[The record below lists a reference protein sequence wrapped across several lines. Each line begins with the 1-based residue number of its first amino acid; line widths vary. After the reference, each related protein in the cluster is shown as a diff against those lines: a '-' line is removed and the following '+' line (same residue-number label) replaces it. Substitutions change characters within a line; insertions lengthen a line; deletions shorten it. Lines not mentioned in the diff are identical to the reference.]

1 LDGFE
6 QAVEQGPALHAIDP
20 ASTATRRTVSKEQV
34 IRRLA
39 AIMVIDVVGYARLMS
54 VDESGTHFRLKAH
67 RTQRIEPIIRR
78 RRGRLIKLTGDGAM
92 IEFAS
97 AVEALSAAIEVQQV
111 MADANRGQPAERA
124 IVFRIGLD
132 LGDLIVDDN
141 ELYGDGVNIAV
152 RLEAVA
158 PPGGIAISA
167 TLHDA
172 VAGRLEADYQD
183 LGGLELKNIDRP
195 VRAFRVV
202 WSAADWSQKPGN
214 GASLAIAAGA
224 ALAGAGLTG
233 PPPLPDKPSIA
244 ILPFTNMSAD
254 PEQEYFTDG
263 MTEDIITEM
272 SRFHEIFVIARN
284 STFTY
289 KGRSV
294 DVRLVATEL
303 GVRYVLEGSIR
314 KAANRVRVTGQL
326 IDALSGSHIW
336 AERYDRVLKDIFA
349 VQEEL
354 TRSIVRAIAPQILE
368 SETEKIHR
376 RRPEDLNAYEIAA
389 RASAKAWEA
398 WPKSDK
404 ALRDAAIADAAAAL
418 AIDPRSTT
426 ALGALAFAQWQH
438 LAFASAVDRAAAWRD
453 GMRAAERAIEID
465 RSLSFG
471 HSTKALLLAFAPD
484 RDRIDEALAS
494 AQLSYDLNPH
504 STAALGALS
513 FIEILSGE
521 PDRAIEHLLEALR
534 LSPRDPLRP
543 TVLLNLAMASGC
555 ARRYADGVNYA
566 TLGIREAPGFA
577 PLHAHLAVNYVGLGE
592 IAKAR
597 AALDESTRLAP
608 GQVERSLAGF
618 MFRKQEHQRRGTTFL
633 RVAAGLEDPAAA
645 DPLR

>member
-1 LDGFE
+1 
-6 QAVEQGPALHAIDP
+6 
-20 ASTATRRTVSKEQV
+20 VSREQV

-39 AIMVIDVVGYARLMS
+39 AIMVIDVVGYARLMGA
-54 VDESGTHFRLKAH
+54 DESGTHLRLKTH
-67 RTQRIEPIIRR
+67 RSERIEPIIRR

-97 AVEALSAAIEVQQV
+97 AVDALSAAIEVQQA
-111 MADANRGQPAERA
+111 MADANRDQPADTA

-158 PPGGIAISA
+158 PAGGIVISA
-167 TLHDA
+167 SMHDA
-172 VAGRLEADYQD
+172 VAGRLETNFED
-183 LGGLELKNIDRP
+183 LGSLVLKNIDRP
-195 VRAFRVV
+195 VGAFRVE
-202 WSAADWSQKPGN
+202 WSAADWSGEAGN
-214 GASLAIAAGA
+214 GASPSIAA
-224 ALAGAGLTG
+224 ALAG
-233 PPPLPDKPSIA
+233 PPALPDKPSIA

-263 MTEDIITEM
+263 ITEDIITEM

-354 TRSIVRAIAPQILE
+354 TRSIVRAIAPQILDADV
-368 SETEKIHR
+368 EKIHR
-376 RRPEDLNAYEIAA
+376 RRPEDLNAYEIAV
-389 RASAKAWEA
+389 RANAKAWDA
-398 WPKSDK
+398 WFKSDSG
-404 ALRDAAIADAAAAL
+404 LRDAAIADAAAAL

-426 ALGALAFAQWQH
+426 ALGTLAFAHWQH
-438 LAFASAVDRAAAWRD
+438 LAFATAVDRAAVWRE
-453 GMRAAERAIEID
+453 GMRAADLAIEID
-465 RSLSFG
+465 RSFSFAHG
-471 HSTKALLLAFAPD
+471 MKGLLLAFSVD
-484 RDRIDEALAS
+484 RDRIDEALAC
-494 AQLSYDLNPH
+494 AQLSYELNPH
-504 STAALGALS
+504 SMVALTSLS
-513 FIEILSGE
+513 FIEIVSGE
-521 PDRAIEHLLEALR
+521 PESAIEHLLEALR
-534 LSPRDPLRP
+534 LSPRDPQRP
-543 TVLLNLAMASGC
+543 SVLLNLAMASGC

-566 TLGIREAPGFA
+566 TLGIREAPGLA
-577 PLHAHLAVNYVGLGE
+577 TLYAHLAVNYVGLGE

-597 AALDESTRLAP
+597 AALDESTRIAP

-633 RVAAGLEDPAAA
+633 RVAAGLEDPTAA
-645 DPLR
+645 DALR

>member
-1 LDGFE
+1 
-6 QAVEQGPALHAIDP
+6 V
-20 ASTATRRTVSKEQV
+20 STEQV

-39 AIMVIDVVGYARLMS
+39 AIMVLDVVGYARLMGA
-54 VDESGTHFRLKAH
+54 DESGTHLRLKTH
-67 RTQRIEPIIRR
+67 RSERIEPAIRR

-97 AVEALSAAIEVQQV
+97 AVDALSAAVEIQQA
-111 MADANRGQPAERA
+111 MSDANRDQPTDTA
-124 IVFRIGLD
+124 IVLRIGLD
-132 LGDLIVDDN
+132 FGDFIVDDD

-152 RLEAVA
+152 RLEAAA
-158 PPGGIAISA
+158 PAGGIVISA
-167 TLHDA
+167 NMRDA
-172 VAGRLEADYQD
+172 VAGRMKATFED
-183 LGGLELKNIDRP
+183 LGSLVLKNIDRP
-195 VRAFRVV
+195 VGAFRVE
-202 WSAADWSQKPGN
+202 WSAADWSGEAGK
-214 GASLAIAAGA
+214 GASPSIAA
-224 ALAGAGLTG
+224 ALTA
-233 PPPLPDKPSIA
+233 PPALPDKPSIA
-244 ILPFTNMSAD
+244 VLPFTNMSAD

-263 MTEDIITEM
+263 ITEDIITEM

-354 TRSIVRAIAPQILE
+354 TRSIVRAIAPQILDADA
-368 SETEKIHR
+368 EKIHR
-376 RRPEDLNAYEIAA
+376 RRPEDLNAYEIAV
-389 RASAKAWEA
+389 RASAKAWDA
-398 WPKSDK
+398 WFKSDSG
-404 ALRDAAIADAAAAL
+404 LRDAAIADAAAAL

-426 ALGALAFAQWQH
+426 ALWALAFAQWQH
-438 LAFASAVDRAAAWRD
+438 LAFATAVDRAAAWRE
-453 GMRAAERAIEID
+453 GMRAAELAIEID
-465 RSLSFG
+465 RSFSSAHG
-471 HSTKALLLAFAPD
+471 MKGLLLAFSAD
-484 RDRIDEALAS
+484 HDRIDEALAC
-494 AQLSYDLNPH
+494 AQRSYELNPH
-504 STAALGALS
+504 SMVALTALS
-513 FIEILSGE
+513 FIEIVSGE
-521 PDRAIEHLLEALR
+521 PESAIEHLLEALR
-534 LSPRDPLRP
+534 LSPRDPQRP

-566 TLGIREAPGFA
+566 TLGIREAPGLA
-577 PLHAHLAVNYVGLGE
+577 TLYAHLAVNYVGLGE

-597 AALDESTRLAP
+597 AALDESTRIAP

-633 RVAAGLEDPAAA
+633 RVAAGLEDPTAA
-645 DPLR
+645 DALR

>member
-1 LDGFE
+1 
-6 QAVEQGPALHAIDP
+6 
-20 ASTATRRTVSKEQV
+20 
-34 IRRLA
+34 
-39 AIMVIDVVGYARLMS
+39 MVIDVVGYSRLMGA
-54 VDESGTHFRLKAH
+54 DESGTHLRLKTH
-67 RTQRIEPIIRR
+67 RSERIEPAIRR

-97 AVEALSAAIEVQQV
+97 AVDALSAAIEVQQA
-111 MADANRGQPAERA
+111 MADANRDQPADTA

-158 PPGGIAISA
+158 PAGGIVISVSM
-167 TLHDA
+167 HDA
-172 VAGRLEADYQD
+172 VAGRLEANFED
-183 LGGLELKNIDRP
+183 LGSLVLKNIDRP
-195 VRAFRVV
+195 AGAFRVE
-202 WSAADWSQKPGN
+202 WSAADWSGEAGN
-214 GASLAIAAGA
+214 GASPSVAA
-224 ALAGAGLTG
+224 ALTA
-233 PPPLPDKPSIA
+233 PPALPDKPSIA

-263 MTEDIITEM
+263 ITEDIITEM

-314 KAANRVRVTGQL
+314 KAADRVRVTGQL

-354 TRSIVRAIAPQILE
+354 TRSIVRAIAPHILDA
-368 SETEKIHR
+368 ETEKIHR
-376 RRPEDLNAYEIAA
+376 RRPEDLNAYEIAV
-389 RASAKAWEA
+389 RANAKAWDA
-398 WPKSDK
+398 WFKSDSG
-404 ALRDAAIADAAAAL
+404 LRDAAIADAAAAL

-426 ALGALAFAQWQH
+426 ALGTLAFAHWQH
-438 LAFASAVDRAAAWRD
+438 LAFATAVDRAAAWRE
-453 GMRAAERAIEID
+453 GMRAADLAIEID
-465 RSLSFG
+465 RSFSFA
-471 HSTKALLLAFAPD
+471 HSTKGLLLAFSAD
-484 RDRIDEALAS
+484 RDRIDEALAC
-494 AQLSYDLNPH
+494 AQLSYELNPH
-504 STAALGALS
+504 SMAALTSLS
-513 FIEILSGE
+513 FIEIVSGE
-521 PDRAIEHLLEALR
+521 PESAIEHLLEALR
-534 LSPRDPLRP
+534 LSPRDPQRP
-543 TVLLNLAMASGC
+543 SVLLNLAMASGC

-566 TLGIREAPGFA
+566 TLGIREAPGLA
-577 PLHAHLAVNYVGLGE
+577 TLYAHLAVNYVGLGE

-597 AALDESTRLAP
+597 AALDESTRIAP

-633 RVAAGLEDPAAA
+633 RVAAGLEDPTAA
-645 DPLR
+645 DALR